1 MKFGPAEMA
10 QTMEA
15 AKALITVS
23 MISFVGIGL
32 VLGVIVALFVAFFQ
46 RGLHRNRAEPLTN
59 GPLLTPNSSPGPNT
73 VYPGRPPSMCDQLA
87 REHTSI
93 GNDIIP
99 DNRINRSDERIF
111 PFRLSILLLIV
122 AFGGGVLYGQYA
134 WQRSDTPPKPEAP
147 QRADTPQR
155 PDLLLR
161 AGYTEIYS
169 MLGISPLPEAVETNA
184 SIRRPLEQ
192 LSRERCDQQAIA
204 ELGVALDKL
213 GYRREAATAQVSYS
227 ATCGGHAPSLRAAV
241 NILLRLSDYP
251 TAVTVA
257 SNLIKLEPFY
267 DNGYYLRAVAYDR
280 SGSFK
285 KAIDDYITA
294 IELFGNKD
302 RIASVS
308 YFGMARSYEKLG
320 QFCDAV
326 LPIEAWVSL
335 NPTRNDTSQTRA
347 IITDYMAKGRCETAT
362 TSGGEKFAISR
373 QTSVVK
379 LPVAVNG
386 VRGNF
391 VLDTGATFVSLKNE
405 FAQKAKVQIDKDS
418 TVRLHTANGP
428 AEGKRG
434 RAATIQLRSL
444 QAKDVAVVV
453 QNDGQATYG
462 EDIDGLLGMSFL
474 SRFNVTIDTQAVR
487 ISNRSSR

>member
-59 GPLLTPNSSPGPNT
+59 GPLLTPNSSPGSNT

-93 GNDIIP
+93 GNDITA
-99 DNRINRSDERIF
+99 DRINRSDERIF

-122 AFGGGVLYGQYA
+122 VFGGGVLYGQYA
-134 WQRSDTPPKPEAP
+134 SQRSDTPPKPETP

-161 AGYTEIYS
+161 AGYTEIYF

-192 LSRERCDQQAIA
+192 LSRERCDQQAIV

-227 ATCGGHAPSLRAAV
+227 ATCGGDAPSLRAAV

-335 NPTRNDTSQTRA
+335 NPARNDTSQTRA

-362 TSGGEKFAISR
+362 TSGEEKFAISR
-373 QTSVVK
+373 QTSIVK
-379 LPVAVNG
+379 LPVTVNG

-391 VLDTGATFVSLKNE
+391 VLDTGATFVSLKNA
-405 FAQKAKVQIDKDS
+405 FAQKAKVQIDQDS

-428 AEGKRG
+428 SEGKRG

-474 SRFNVTIDTQAVR
+474 SRFKVTIDTQAVR